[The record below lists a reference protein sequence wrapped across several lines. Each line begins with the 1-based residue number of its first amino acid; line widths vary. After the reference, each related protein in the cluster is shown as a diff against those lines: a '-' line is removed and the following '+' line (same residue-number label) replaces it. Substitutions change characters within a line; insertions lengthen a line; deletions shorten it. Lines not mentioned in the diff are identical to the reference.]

1 MILVDNAAMEPKIF
15 PESTSETANG
25 SAPRSSAAGV
35 AWDLSILFSSPD
47 DPRLDATLKSLK
59 KRTAAFAKKWRGKIK
74 AGPKASELL
83 EALREYESMAED
95 LTKVGAYAHL
105 LYAADTRPD
114 AHRNLMQRVDEVETA
129 LRNQQLFFDLEWLE
143 APEAAVKKLLKHE
156 KLAPYRHYLKSERK
170 YKPHALSEPEE
181 KIVNEKSMTGLSAW
195 QKLFTELTSS
205 MRFKVEVDG
214 EVRELNQ
221 GATLVLL
228 RHPDRQ
234 QRRRAWEGFYETLRQ
249 NSQTLSFIYD
259 TRFQDYLVN
268 NRLRK
273 YKTHMQPRHLANG
286 IDGAAVDAMM
296 NVVERNHGLAH
307 RYWSLKARLLG
318 LPKLELYDQYAP
330 LFDVKEKIPYGQ
342 GRQIVLDALRRFSPE
357 FEAMA
362 QRFFDG
368 NWIDAD
374 PRDGKRGGAF
384 CAGVTPSTNPFI
396 LMSYNDDMRDVATLA
411 HELGHGMHDLLAAK
425 QTLFNYHPS
434 LPVAETASVFAES
447 LVFDELLGRMQS
459 DRDRLALLCGKIEDS
474 FATVYRQTVLT
485 RFEQG
490 AYEARAQSRLS
501 GAQIG
506 EIWLRANAPYYGDV
520 VDMTSGYELGWSY
533 IPHFIN
539 TPFYCYAYSF
549 GELLVKAL
557 YGMYR
562 REGEK
567 FVPKY
572 KALLASGGS
581 RTPREQTRAMGVD
594 IHSEAFWQI
603 GFDEMERLIV
613 EAEKLAAGL

>member
-1 MILVDNAAMEPKIF
+1 MKRKTQLQ
-15 PESTSETANG
+15 STSGTAETQ
-25 SAPRSSAAGV
+25 APHSSAAGV
-35 AWDLSILFSSPD
+35 AWDLSVLFASPD
-47 DPRLDATLKSLK
+47 DPRIDAALKSLK

-74 AGPKASELL
+74 AKPKASELL
-83 EALREYESMAED
+83 EALREYEGMAED
-95 LTKVGAYAHL
+95 LTKIGAYAHL
-105 LYAADTRPD
+105 VYAADTRPD

-129 LRNQQLFFDLEWLE
+129 LRNEQLFFDLEWLE
-143 APEAAVKKLLKHE
+143 TPEPLVKKLLADP
-156 KLAPYRHYLKSERK
+156 KLAPYKHYLQSERK

-181 KIVNEKSMTGLSAW
+181 KIVNEKAMTGLNAW

-205 MRFKVEVDG
+205 MRFKVEVGG

-221 GATLVLL
+221 SGTLVLM
-228 RHPDRQ
+228 RHPERLQRQ
-234 QRRRAWEGFYETLRQ
+234 RAWEGFYSTLKQ
-249 NSQTLSFIYD
+249 NSQTLAFIYD

-286 IDGAAVDAMM
+286 IEGSAVDAMM

-307 RYWSLKARLLG
+307 RYWALKAKLLG

-330 LFDVKEKIPYGQ
+330 LFDVKEKISYPEGK
-342 GRQIVLDALRRFSPE
+342 QIVLDALRRFSPE
-357 FEAMA
+357 FETMA

-396 LMSYNDDMRDVATLA
+396 LMSYNDDMRDVTTLA

-425 QTLFNYHPS
+425 QSLFNYHPS

-447 LVFDELLGRMQS
+447 LVFDELLGRMKNE
-459 DRDRLALLCGKIEDS
+459 RDRLALLCGKIEDS

-485 RFEQG
+485 RFEQA
-490 AYEARAQSRLS
+490 AYDARARGRLS
-501 GAQIG
+501 AAQIG
-506 EIWLRANAPYYGDV
+506 EIWLNANAPYYGDV
-520 VDMTSGYELGWSY
+520 VDMSGGYELGWSY

-562 REGEK
+562 RDGAK

-594 IHSEAFWQI
+594 IRSEAFWQI
-603 GFDEMERLIV
+603 GFDEIERLV
-613 EAEKLAAGL
+613 GEAEQLAGRL